1 MTSEQIN
8 RINQEIQAAI
18 ERIGNPAARLRPPA
32 WSREQLAMIG
42 QDIGTV
48 DQTMKRIQRQLLQQQ
63 ERFTSGDEARGPAN
77 MPAGTAWMR
86 QVGQMQQKALKE
98 AAAREA
104 DAKSKQKIFWDK
116 IQVAEK
122 ALQAKAAELEQQR
135 KEKEREKETK

>member
-1 MTSEQIN
+1 
-8 RINQEIQAAI
+8 
-18 ERIGNPAARLRPPA
+18 
-32 WSREQLAMIG
+32 
-42 QDIGTV
+42 
-48 DQTMKRIQRQLLQQQ
+48 
-63 ERFTSGDEARGPAN
+63 

-116 IQVAEK
+116 MQVAEK